1 MNPVKK
7 SQKLLGVILF
17 AIFSGIAFSACS
29 CGNTSETPK
38 KTAPILADSG
48 KMTETS
54 RPRTETLLSRHDVDA
69 VFTGTQRHVCPGM
82 TGLCPDRC
90 GSSGT
95 LALFRIEKY
104 NNYENPGEYGDPRTD
119 EFAFMLLSTIG
130 TSAVSAEIAEIVRT
144 LSPGDK
150 VHLVWEHVR
159 ITDEY
164 GSQFSERPVR
174 ELSPR

>member
-1 MNPVKK
+1 
-7 SQKLLGVILF
+7 
-17 AIFSGIAFSACS
+17 
-29 CGNTSETPK
+29 
-38 KTAPILADSG
+38 
-48 KMTETS
+48 
-54 RPRTETLLSRHDVDA
+54 
-69 VFTGTQRHVCPGM
+69 M